1 MSITK
6 NVLGKTHVSRSYPW
20 GLHPRNGHRLLCSDG
35 VIRAAEMAE
44 TADTYFS
51 VPASIRINGKRIT
64 GYAACERD
72 SKWENEVWV
81 FRHHTN
87 QAAPLPKWPSSF
99 EPEFDVLISKAI
111 TEGGDL

>member
-1 MSITK
+1 MNLTK

-20 GLHPRNGHRLLCSDG
+20 GLHPRNGHRLLCADG
-35 VIRAAEMAE
+35 VIRAAEMVE

-51 VPASIRINGKRIT
+51 IPASIRINGKRIS
-64 GYAACERD
+64 GYASCERD

-87 QAAPLPKWPSSF
+87 QNAPLPAWPSSF

-111 TEGGDL
+111 KAGGVL